1 VDDRELVGRAKSGDR
16 LAFGLLVRRHQ
27 PMVFRTV
34 LRLVGHEDDAMDIT
48 QDAFVRAY
56 ERLPSFRGE
65 SSFGTWVC
73 RIGINLGLNLLR
85 TRRPTVDHEE
95 AMVAAPLPSSP
106 EAVQQTITERL
117 DEAICALPPRQRLTL
132 LLRVRD
138 GKTHEEIA
146 GLLDC
151 AVGTSKAA
159 FHAAIKNLR
168 KTLADLRPIVEEDDA
183 SPFP

>member
-1 VDDRELVGRAKSGDR
+1 MDDRELVGKAKGGDR

-34 LRLVGHEDDAMDIT
+34 LRLVGHEDDAMDLT
-48 QDAFVRAY
+48 QDAFIRAY
-56 ERLPSFRGE
+56 ERLQSFRGE

-73 RIGINLGLNLLR
+73 RIGINLGLNHLR
-85 TRRPTVDHEE
+85 TRRPTLDPEE
-95 AMVAAPLPSSP
+95 AGVAAPRPPSP
-106 EAVQQTITERL
+106 EAVQHTITERL
-117 DEAICALPPRQRLTL
+117 DHAISELPARQRLTL
-132 LLRVRD
+132 LLRVRE

-146 GLLDC
+146 ELLDC

-168 KTLADLRPIVEEDDA
+168 KALEDLRPLVEVDDEP
-183 SPFP
+183 PFA